1 MRCTWSDSCV
11 VTGNDLTEQSG
22 ILCVDHEARECMLMV
37 MDKNTLGVSQCGVS
51 LIGVDKFLHLDHLCL
66 NTPKA
71 VWSDCK
77 PKTIVCV
84 KLFNI

>member
-1 MRCTWSDSCV
+1 
-11 VTGNDLTEQSG
+11 
-22 ILCVDHEARECMLMV
+22 MLMV